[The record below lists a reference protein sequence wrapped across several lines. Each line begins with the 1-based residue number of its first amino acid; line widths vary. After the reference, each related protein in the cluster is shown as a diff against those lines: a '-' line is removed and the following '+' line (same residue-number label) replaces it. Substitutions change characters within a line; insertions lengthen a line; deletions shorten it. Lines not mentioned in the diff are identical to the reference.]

1 VEVTG
6 DTSMELRE
14 ILGIARRTGGQS
26 CELLVQ
32 GDGESGVAV
41 CG

>member
-6 DTSMELRE
+6 YTSMELRE
-14 ILGIARRTGGQS
+14 VLGIARRTGGQS